1 MFQFEIS
8 GQILWWLWQHAFI
21 CIKVNHKIR
30 ICSIWDQVRYYDMY
44 WSNCTLTAWFNMY
57 RGQSQCLSRRWV
69 SADAIKISRTHVFN
83 SSLSLSEII
92 SASRFLWQALRKSV
106 QERHQKSD
114 ASQDEKISFFV
125 FTILTRRSVAFQ
137 PCITPGGVCGVK
149 LMKQNIFS
157 KKVV

>member
-1 MFQFEIS
+1 
-8 GQILWWLWQHAFI
+8 
-21 CIKVNHKIR
+21 
-30 ICSIWDQVRYYDMY
+30 MY

-57 RGQSQCLSRRWV
+57 RGQSQCLSRCWV

-114 ASQDEKISFFV
+114 ASQDEKYFFI
-125 FTILTRRSVAFQ
+125 FTISKRRSVAFQ
-137 PCITPGGVCGVK
+137 PCITLGGVCGIKLVK
-149 LMKQNIFS
+149 ENIFS
-157 KKVV
+157 KKWSKNTNFCGNGPGSSNFEVGWDPQFSRYR